1 MVLST
6 TKRCQSIQ
14 SITNNICNLGGPKKG
29 GLVTMQGRNS
39 NLSNVITTRAPYCN
53 CGMPLGCIPG
63 LAYLKAKNLMTMNP
77 QCSGGVPHRMYRGCR
92 SSDASSGSSAPAPN
106 TDIQLSS
113 IATELTIPSGATL
126 IIPVGLTLTIIGTV
140 INNGTITNN
149 GTIINNNNTITNNGT
164 INNNSGGTITNNGS
178 INNNIGGTIN
188 ANSGS
193 IFTNSGTVANNG
205 TFVSNGGTINNT
217 GTIGPNPITI
227 ALSSIA
233 TFSTG
238 FWRLNAYYTIQ
249 VGYSLT
255 ISASQSFIT
264 NYQLTNY
271 GSITNNGTIFVY
283 TTVVNGNIQNYS
295 TLNND
300 GGTIQINIDN
310 TFTNQTGGTL
320 NNKNG
325 GTITYGGDGELH
337 NYGGTINNNAGCT
350 INVTGGLAN
359 QSPMVNNGTININA
373 GGALNNSSTITNN
386 GIIKNNGGTVINMGT
401 IAPNPVT

>member
-63 LAYLKAKNLMTMNP
+63 LAYLKANNLMTMNP

-92 SSDASSGSSAPAPN
+92 SSDASSGSSGPAP
-106 TDIQLSS
+106 TSIQLSS
-113 IATELTIPSGATL
+113 IATEGPPNTWTLNASTTIGVGFTLTIPSGATL
-126 IIPVGLTLTIIGTV
+126 VIPVGLTLTINGTV
-140 INNGTITNN
+140 INNGTLTNS

-164 INNNSGGTITNNGS
+164 INNNSGGTITNNAGGN
-178 INNNIGGTIN
+178 IANNSGGTIN

-238 FWRLNAYYTIQ
+238 YWRLNADYTIQ

-255 ISASQSFIT
+255 ISASQSFLT
-264 NYQLTNY
+264 NYQLT
-271 GSITNNGTIFVY
+271 
-283 TTVVNGNIQNYS
+283 NYS

-300 GGTIQINIDN
+300 GGTIQINDGSN
-310 TFTNQTGGTL
+310 FTNRTGGTL

-325 GTITYGGDGELH
+325 GTITCYGQLS
-337 NYGGTINNNAGCT
+337 NYGGTINNNAGCS
-350 INVTGGLAN
+350 INATDGLIAN

-373 GGALNNSSTITNN
+373 GGALTNSSTITNN
-386 GIIKNNGGTVINMGT
+386 GIIKNNGGTVINTGT